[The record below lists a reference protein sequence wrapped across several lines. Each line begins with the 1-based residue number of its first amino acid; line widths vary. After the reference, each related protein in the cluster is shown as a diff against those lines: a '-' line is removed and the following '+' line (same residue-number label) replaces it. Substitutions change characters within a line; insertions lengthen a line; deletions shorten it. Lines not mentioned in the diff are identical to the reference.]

1 MNEFIHYYPSGRL
14 LIAVLL
20 LIVIDLITGIT
31 KATINKQ
38 RRTSE
43 GLRRTFSKFMQYGGS
58 IIVSMIL
65 LNIIHHSTP
74 EFSSEISRLFGSLML
89 MIMIYIEVV
98 SVFENLEEI
107 NPKSDFVRYFIKPVR
122 RLLTFRIKNLF
133 GEDNR

>member
-65 LNIIHHSTP
+65 LNIIHYSTP
-74 EFSSEISRLFGSLML
+74 EFSDEISYLFGSLML

-107 NPKSDFVRYFIKPVR
+107 NPKSDFVKYFIKPVR
-122 RLLTFRIKNLF
+122 RLLTFRVKNLF
-133 GEDNR
+133 GDDNR

>member
-14 LIAVLL
+14 LIAILL

-38 RRTSE
+38 RRISE

-65 LNIIHHSTP
+65 LNIIHLSTP
-74 EFSSEISRLFGSLML
+74 EFSDEISRLFGNLML
-89 MIMIYIEVV
+89 MIIIYIEVV

-107 NPKSDFVRYFIKPVR
+107 NPESDFVRYFIKPVR
-122 RLLTFRIKNLF
+122 RLLTFRVKNLF
-133 GEDNR
+133 GDDNR